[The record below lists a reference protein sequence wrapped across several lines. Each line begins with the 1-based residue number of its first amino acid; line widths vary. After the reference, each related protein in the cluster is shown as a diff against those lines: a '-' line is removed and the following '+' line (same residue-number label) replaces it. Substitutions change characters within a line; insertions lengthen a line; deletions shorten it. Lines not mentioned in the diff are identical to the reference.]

1 MRRDEVIRLQLLLPI
16 IRTEIARIDF
26 TPDYVLLVDR
36 FHKEYIKASYKD
48 VSFLA
53 DNGLSFYSLQALFW
67 NQLFLP
73 GEKTVGEQM
82 LQRFT
87 CSLTDVATTV
97 PMGYK
102 SGKIEYQW
110 KASKATALITGAGA
124 NYESAGHGKSSLI
137 WTYDNFRTFA
147 GTVPTVAAVCRD
159 HRHHRTPAGSA
170 ADGEDVVAQE
180 LSRLGRGDSAVG
192 QIQEDRGT
200 GHTQETHVNTVKANE
215 AIYNGTSRHSDACRS
230 YGCHGSDAHAAAPAH
245 HDADQEEAG
254 GKDASKKTDQ
264 HKEKDYRQEDH
275 RPKENNQEGG
285 TPHLLY
291 RRDTRTTEQA
301 HSHAEGDKEAGGCAA
316 CQSG

>member
-1 MRRDEVIRLQLLLPI
+1 MKRLITIISVIVLLASCASKKAVTDGSATTGLAKTQKSEQQAFMKRVLDNQVQARNIVASADFRLVAGNKDLSCDGKISMRRDEVIRLQLLLPI

-137 WTYDNFRTFA
+137 WTYDNFRTLAGRQFPLSQQFA
-147 GTVPTVAAVCRD
+147 VTTDITGRQQAA
-159 HRHHRTPAGSA
+159 
-170 ADGEDVVAQE
+170 Q
-180 LSRLGRGDSAVG
+180 L
-192 QIQEDRGT
+192 
-200 GHTQETHVNTVKANE
+200 TVKMSSPKNSADWDVETQLSGKYKKIE
-215 AIYNGTSRHSDACRS
+215 AQDIL
-230 YGCHGSDAHAAAPAH
+230 
-245 HDADQEEAG
+245 
-254 GKDASKKTDQ
+254 KKLMSIQ
-264 HKEKDYRQEDH
+264 
-275 RPKENNQEGG
+275 
-285 TPHLLY
+285 
-291 RRDTRTTEQA
+291 
-301 HSHAEGDKEAGGCAA
+301 
-316 CQSG
+316 